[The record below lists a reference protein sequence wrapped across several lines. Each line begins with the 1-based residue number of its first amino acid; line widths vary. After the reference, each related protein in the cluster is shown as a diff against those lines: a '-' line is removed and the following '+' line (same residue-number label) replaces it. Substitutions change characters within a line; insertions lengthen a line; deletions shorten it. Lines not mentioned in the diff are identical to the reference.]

1 MRGRAGGRQDGA
13 VLTIPLAR
21 AQADLDA
28 LVDLVG
34 AGGE

>member
-13 VLTIPLAR
+13 VPTIPLAR